1 MSSRLTV
8 RRRFMSVITKG
19 KVSDVDKLKDI
30 AKKVRINILHML
42 TKAGSGH
49 TGGSLSAVDVAVAI
63 YFSRMNFNPDDPYWK
78 DRDRFILSKGHA
90 APLLYA
96 IMAEAGY
103 FPIDVLNNLRKIE
116 SPLQGHPCCK
126 SLPGIEVSTGSLGQ
140 GLSVANGMALGL
152 RLDNNPAR
160 VYCIMGDGE
169 IQEGQ
174 VWEAAMTAAHYK
186 IDNLCAVVDSNGLQI
201 DGPVQKVMGIA
212 PIHDKWS
219 AFGWHVIDVDGH
231 NMKDILG
238 ALDASEKT
246 KGRPTVLIANTTKGK
261 GVSFFEDK
269 VEYHGIT
276 PTPEEYEKAVKEI
289 HNG

>member
-1 MSSRLTV
+1 
-8 RRRFMSVITKG
+8 MSVTAKG
-19 KVSDVDKLKDI
+19 KTTDVAELMNI
-30 AKKVRINILHML
+30 AKQVRLKILHML

-49 TGGSLSAVDVAVAI
+49 TGGSLSAVDAAVAI
-63 YFSRMNFNPDDPYWK
+63 YFSKMNFNPKEPFWK

-103 FPIDVLNNLRKIE
+103 FPAEVLDNLRKIE
-116 SPLQGHPCCK
+116 SPLQGHPCCT

-152 RLDNNPAR
+152 RLDNSRAR

-174 VWEAAMTAAHYK
+174 IWEAAMTAAHYK
-186 IDNLCAVVDSNGLQI
+186 IDNLCAVVDNNGLQI

-212 PIHDKWS
+212 PIHDKWA

-231 NMKDILG
+231 NMERILA
-238 ALDASEKT
+238 ALDEAERT
-246 KGRPTVLIANTTKGK
+246 KGKPSVIIANTTKGK